1 MEAEVEMEGSEWLRW
16 PSTELLAQ
24 SETGEGEATARPILT
39 V

>member
-1 MEAEVEMEGSEWLRW
+1 MEMEGSEWLRWLRW

-24 SETGEGEATARPILT
+24 SETGEGEATARPILI